1 MHVIFDYMAA
11 TRSDKVI
18 FSHILMKQESS
29 ESLLESQIPKISFDT
44 NKIIITVTHCSHWFS
59 MIVYLEEK
67 IVICLNSFYKTK
79 KADMFFLLSMVVR
92 EISSRERTL
101 LQPNTL
107 PPQIDGSS
115 CGMHAILNVWFLL
128 HIGET
133 YNKTDIRK
141 ARSCFVNE
149 VMNMADEQSR
159 NNGIK
164 LMEGRA
170 QTISKDDILEVIG
183 KGKPF
188 PILKELVNNKK

>member
-1 MHVIFDYMAA
+1 
-11 TRSDKVI
+11 
-18 FSHILMKQESS
+18 
-29 ESLLESQIPKISFDT
+29 
-44 NKIIITVTHCSHWFS
+44 

-92 EISSRERTL
+92 EINGREWKL

-115 CGMHAILNVWFLL
+115 CGMHAILNVWFIL
-128 HIGET
+128 HIRKT
-133 YNKTDIRK
+133 YEKTDFRK
-141 ARSCFVNE
+141 VRYWFANKGI
-149 VMNMADEQSR
+149 NMADEQCK
-159 NNGIK
+159 NNDIN

-170 QTISKDDILEVIG
+170 QKISKDDILEVIG

-188 PILKELVNNKK
+188 TLLK

>member
-1 MHVIFDYMAA
+1 MVAPEI
-11 TRSDKVI
+11 
-18 FSHILMKQESS
+18 
-29 ESLLESQIPKISFDT
+29 
-44 NKIIITVTHCSHWFS
+44 
-59 MIVYLEEK
+59 
-67 IVICLNSFYKTK
+67 NSK
-79 KADMFFLLSMVVR
+79 
-92 EISSRERTL
+92 EWTL

-115 CGMHAILNVWFLL
+115 CGMHAILTVWFLL

>member
-1 MHVIFDYMAA
+1 M
-11 TRSDKVI
+11 
-18 FSHILMKQESS
+18 
-29 ESLLESQIPKISFDT
+29 
-44 NKIIITVTHCSHWFS
+44 
-59 MIVYLEEK
+59 
-67 IVICLNSFYKTK
+67 
-79 KADMFFLLSMVVR
+79 
-92 EISSRERTL
+92 
-101 LQPNTL
+101 QPNTL

-115 CGMHAILNVWFLL
+115 CVVVWFLW

-133 YNKTDIRK
+133 YNKADIRK
-141 ARSCFVNE
+141 ARCWFVNK

-170 QTISKDDILEVIG
+170 ETISKDDILEVIG